1 MLLKTGVVYGKD
13 APLQRG
19 CLAVGKAWTCLP
31 AAGRQVQ
38 ALPGYGCVWKVF
50 LGLFYGENRRC
61 PAFAVRGY
69 PETELSRFD
78 HTDLC
83 SIVECEVAYRQLE
96 GEYP

>member
-1 MLLKTGVVYGKD
+1 MLLKTGMVYGKD

-19 CLAVGKAWTCLP
+19 CLAVGKHEP
-31 AAGRQVQ
+31 AYLRQVQ
-38 ALPGYGCVWKVF
+38 AFPGYGCVWKVF

-78 HTDLC
+78 YADLC

-96 GEYP
+96 GEFP